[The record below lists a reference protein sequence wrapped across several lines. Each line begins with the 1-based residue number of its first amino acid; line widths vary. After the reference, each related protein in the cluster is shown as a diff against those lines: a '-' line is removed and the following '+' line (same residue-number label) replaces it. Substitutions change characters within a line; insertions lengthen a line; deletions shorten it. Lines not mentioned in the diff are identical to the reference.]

1 MSQSDKTPGKENSEH
16 EFSDKATRE
25 KIDKHLSDINDKISE
40 EDIRNVN
47 TDITSGESDDG
58 GIENANNEPAANSIP
73 PDEEVPEIPSPWD
86 VIE

>member
-1 MSQSDKTPGKENSEH
+1 MNQSDKAPAEENNEH

-47 TDITSGESDDG
+47 TNITSGESE
-58 GIENANNEPAANSIP
+58 ENEVEIANDKPVTNSIP
-73 PDEEVPEIPSPWD
+73 PDEEVPEIPSTWD
-86 VIE
+86 LIE